1 MLKLN
6 LMKEVELKVQGMTCE
21 HCVRTVKNAVSS
33 LEGVSKV
40 EVSLRDGLVRV
51 QMEKDVPLADIKRSI
66 EEWGYKVVD

>member
-1 MLKLN
+1 
-6 LMKEVELKVQGMTCE
+6 MKEVELKVQGMTCE

>member
-1 MLKLN
+1 
-6 LMKEVELKVQGMTCE
+6 MKEVELKVQGMTCE

-40 EVSLRDGLVRV
+40 EVSLQDGLVKV

-66 EEWGYKVVD
+66 EEWGYKVVE